1 MKYGCKYSQ
10 INMQTVILV
19 KKKLILSK
27 INTRNVRWGNLM
39 PQKNQNMNLLPIIKR
54 TLLAAVILAFQS
66 GV

>member
-1 MKYGCKYSQ
+1 
-10 INMQTVILV
+10 MQTVILV